1 MNTIKELVKWGK
13 QIAQQ
18 YPEYTED
25 IKYLIKE
32 CKENGMLECKEGIR
46 ECQEKIIELI
56 EDD

>member
-1 MNTIKELVKWGK
+1 MVKFWNMNTIKDLVKWGK

-18 YPEYTED
+18 YPEYKED
-25 IKYLIKE
+25 IKYLISE
-32 CKENGMLECKEGIR
+32 CKEDGIL

>member
-1 MNTIKELVKWGK
+1 MNTIKDLVKWGK

-18 YPEYTED
+18 YPEYKED
-25 IKYLIKE
+25 IKYLISE
-32 CKENGMLECKEGIR
+32 CKEDGIL